1 MGARDFVDSMSELM
15 KVMQLRS
22 YFTEKQEIEN
32 NSQQINT
39 ANKLKNSIMKNKVSL
54 YPTIGKQSFL
64 VSGKDILKVKK
75 ELKDIGAIWNED
87 YKSVELSKDCYINNI
102 DKETKQKVEKDIQER
117 REIEINTIRD
127 KIVNKDLE
135 MVSENGKYKVVG
147 YTNDIQSIL
156 GNIGFEKNQSNYYID
171 KDKFKSIFTPEI
183 TKLVDI
189 YNNEYSAEPEQ
200 KVNESQNQRESE
212 EKQKIRVEVC
222 IVDMNNKGN
231 NKWIELPISR
241 LNFSKTISQFNSDN
255 LKITKVWS
263 NDKDIQ
269 NVFKGKN
276 NTADVNTI
284 HKFNVLTRKLNDL
297 SNDKLQEYKDI
308 LKVEGLNNINDYINC
323 ADELRQ
329 EQNME
334 MT

>member
-15 KVMQLRS
+15 RVMQLRS
-22 YFTEKQEIEN
+22 YFTEKQENEN
-32 NSQQINT
+32 TSQQINT
-39 ANKLKNSIMKNKVSL
+39 ANKLKNSIMKNKINL
-54 YPTIGKQSFL
+54 YPTIDKQGFL
-64 VSGKDILKVKK
+64 VSGKDVLKVKK

-87 YKSVELSKDCYINNI
+87 YKSVELPKDSYINNI
-102 DKETKQKVEKDIQER
+102 DKETKQKIEKDILEKQKLEM
-117 REIEINTIRD
+117 NTIRD
-127 KIVNKDLE
+127 KIMNKDLE

-147 YTNDIQSIL
+147 YTNDIQMIL
-156 GNIGFEKNQSNYYID
+156 DNIGFEKNQSNYYID
-171 KDKFKSIFTPEI
+171 KDKFKSIFTSEI

-189 YNNEYSAEPEQ
+189 FNNEYSVESKQ
-200 KVNESQNQRESE
+200 NEREFE
-212 EKQKIRVEVC
+212 EKKTIRLEIC

-241 LNFSKTISQFNSDN
+241 LNFNKKINEFNSDN

-269 NVFKGKN
+269 NIFKGKN
-276 NTADVNTI
+276 NTADINTI

-297 SNDKLQEYKDI
+297 NNDKLQEYKDI
-308 LKVEGLNNINDYINC
+308 LKIEGLNNINDYINC
-323 ADELRQ
+323 ANDLEQ

-334 MT
+334 IN

>member
-15 KVMQLRS
+15 RVMQLRS
-22 YFTEKQEIEN
+22 YFTDKQENEN
-32 NSQQINT
+32 TSQQINT
-39 ANKLKNSIMKNKVSL
+39 ANKLKNSIMKNKINL
-54 YPTIGKQSFL
+54 YPTTDKQGFL

-87 YKSVELSKDCYINNI
+87 YKSVELPKDSYINNI
-102 DKETKQKVEKDIQER
+102 DKETKQKIEKDIQER
-117 REIEINTIRD
+117 QKIETNTIRD
-127 KIVNKDLE
+127 KIINKDLE

-147 YTNDIQSIL
+147 YTNDIQAIL
-156 GNIGFEKNQSNYYID
+156 GNIGFEKSQSNYYID
-171 KDKFKSIFTPEI
+171 KDKFKNIFTSEI

-189 YNNEYSAEPEQ
+189 YNNEYSAESEQ
-200 KVNESQNQRESE
+200 NKNEREIE
-212 EKQKIRVEVC
+212 EKKNIRLEIC

-241 LNFSKTISQFNSDN
+241 LNFSKAINQFNSDN

-269 NVFKGKN
+269 NIFKGKN
-276 NTADVNTI
+276 NTADINTI

-297 SNDKLQEYKDI
+297 NNDKLQEYKDI

-323 ADELRQ
+323 ANDLKQ

-334 MT
+334 IN

>member
-15 KVMQLRS
+15 RVMQLRS
-22 YFTEKQEIEN
+22 YFTEKQNDEN
-32 NSQQINT
+32 SMQQINT
-39 ANKLKNSIMKNKVSL
+39 THKLKSSIMKNKLSL
-54 YPTIGKQSFL
+54 YPTTDKQGFL
-64 VSGKDILKVKK
+64 VSGKDVLKVKK

-87 YKSVELSKDCYINNI
+87 YKSVELPKDCYINNI
-102 DKETKQKVEKDIQER
+102 DKETKQKIEKDIQER
-117 REIEINTIRD
+117 QKNELNIIRD
-127 KIVNKDLE
+127 KIINKDLE

-147 YTNDIQSIL
+147 YTNDIQLIL
-156 GNIGFEKNQSNYYID
+156 NNIGFEKDKSSYYIS
-171 KDKFKSIFTPEI
+171 KDTFKNIFTPEI

-189 YNNEYSAEPEQ
+189 YNNEY
-200 KVNESQNQRESE
+200 VDESPTKDIE
-212 EKQKIRVEVC
+212 EKKEHDKKEKIRLEVC
-222 IVDMNNKGN
+222 IVDMKNKGN

-241 LNFSKTISQFNSDN
+241 LNFSKTINEFNSDD

-269 NVFKGKN
+269 NIFKGKK

-297 SNDKLQEYKDI
+297 STDKLQEYKDI
-308 LKVEGLNNINDYINC
+308 LKVEGLNNFNDYITC
-323 ADELRQ
+323 ADELKQ

-334 MT
+334 IN

>member
-15 KVMQLRS
+15 RVMQLRS
-22 YFTEKQEIEN
+22 YFTEKQENEN

-54 YPTIGKQSFL
+54 YPTINKQGFL
-64 VSGKDILKVKK
+64 VSGKDVLKVKK

-87 YKSVELSKDCYINNI
+87 YKSVELPKDCYINNI
-102 DKETKQKVEKDIQER
+102 DKETKQKIEKDIQER
-117 REIEINTIRD
+117 QKIEINTIRD

-156 GNIGFEKNQSNYYID
+156 GNIGFEKNQGNYYID
-171 KDKFKSIFTPEI
+171 KDKFKNLFTPEI

-189 YNNEYSAEPEQ
+189 YNNEYCAEPEQ
-200 KVNESQNQRESE
+200 KQNENQKESE

-241 LNFSKTISQFNSDN
+241 LNFSKTISKFNSDN

-269 NVFKGKN
+269 NIFKGKN
-276 NTADVNTI
+276 NIADVNTI

-297 SNDKLQEYKDI
+297 SDDKLQEYKDI

-323 ADELRQ
+323 ADELKQ
-329 EQNME
+329 EQSME